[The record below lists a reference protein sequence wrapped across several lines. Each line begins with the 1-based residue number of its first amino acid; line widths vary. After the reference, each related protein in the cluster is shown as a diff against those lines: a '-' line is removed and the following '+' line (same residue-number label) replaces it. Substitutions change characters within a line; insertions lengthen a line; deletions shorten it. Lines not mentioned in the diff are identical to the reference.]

1 MTQHLKDFMN
11 ANISMVEKRMNDL
24 VKEITAP
31 DILKEAMLYSLNAGG
46 KRVRPLFVLAVMD
59 HFNVEDDAAY
69 TVGAVIEMIHTYSLI
84 HDDLPGM
91 DNDDLRRGKPTCHKQ
106 FDEATAILAGDAL
119 LNESMNVIIR
129 MDLDDAL
136 KVEVIRYLYNASG
149 LGGMIYGQQQDM
161 YFETHTATLDELQ
174 AIHHDKTG
182 ALISVP
188 MKIAGLI
195 AKKEDAD
202 KLENIGFKLGLAFQ
216 IQDDILDVTSTTET
230 LGKKVGSDIANH
242 KSTYV
247 SLIGLETSQKRVEE
261 LFEECLA
268 DVYGLQLNH
277 GLMIELFQIIMKRV
291 N

>member
-1 MTQHLKDFMN
+1 
-11 ANISMVEKRMNDL
+11 
-24 VKEITAP
+24 
-31 DILKEAMLYSLNAGG
+31 
-46 KRVRPLFVLAVMD
+46 
-59 HFNVEDDAAY
+59 
-69 TVGAVIEMIHTYSLI
+69 
-84 HDDLPGM
+84 
-91 DNDDLRRGKPTCHKQ
+91 
-106 FDEATAILAGDAL
+106 
-119 LNESMNVIIR
+119 
-129 MDLDDAL
+129 
-136 KVEVIRYLYNASG
+136 
-149 LGGMIYGQQQDM
+149 
-161 YFETHTATLDELQ
+161 
-174 AIHHDKTG
+174 
-182 ALISVP
+182 

-230 LGKKVGSDIANH
+230 LGKKVGSDIVNH

>member
-1 MTQHLKDFMN
+1 MMNNIIEEVNARLKE
-11 ANISMVEKRMNDL
+11 ILSSYRPGL
-24 VKEITAP
+24 VKE
-31 DILKEAMLYSLNAGG
+31 AMTYSVMAGG
-46 KRVRPLFVLAVMD
+46 KRLRPLLFIQTLRAY
-59 HFNVEDDAAY
+59 NVDYHEYIDIACA
-69 TVGAVIEMIHTYSLI
+69 IEMIHTYSLI

-119 LNESMNVIIR
+119 LNESMNVILR

-136 KVEVIRYLYNASG
+136 KVEILRYLYNASG
-149 LGGMIYGQQQDM
+149 LSGMIYGQQQDM
-161 YFETHTATLDELQ
+161 YFETHAATLDELQ

-247 SLIGLETSQKRVEE
+247 SLLGLETSQKRVEE

>member
-1 MTQHLKDFMN
+1 MT
-11 ANISMVEKRMNDL
+11 
-24 VKEITAP
+24 
-31 DILKEAMLYSLNAGG
+31 YSVMAGG
-46 KRVRPLFVLAVMD
+46 KRLRPLLFIQTLR
-59 HFNVEDDAAY
+59 AY
-69 TVGAVIEMIHTYSLI
+69 SVDYHKYLDIACAIEMIHTYSLI

-136 KVEVIRYLYNASG
+136 KVEVLRYLYNASG

>member
-1 MTQHLKDFMN
+1 
-11 ANISMVEKRMNDL
+11 
-24 VKEITAP
+24 
-31 DILKEAMLYSLNAGG
+31 
-46 KRVRPLFVLAVMD
+46 
-59 HFNVEDDAAY
+59 
-69 TVGAVIEMIHTYSLI
+69 
-84 HDDLPGM
+84 M

-129 MDLDDAL
+129 MNLDDAL
-136 KVEVIRYLYNASG
+136 KVEVLRTLYNASG

-161 YFETHTATLDELQ
+161 YFETHTVTLDELQ

-216 IQDDILDVTSTTET
+216 IQDDILDVTSTKEV
-230 LGKKVGSDIANH
+230 LGKPIGSDEKNQ
-242 KSTYV
+242 KFTYV
-247 SLIGLETSQKRVEE
+247 TFEGLEKAKDDVAAITKQAVAHMDSLVVRNEFLNE
-261 LFEECLA
+261 LL
-268 DVYGLQLNH
+268 VYL
-277 GLMIELFQIIMKRV
+277 IAREK
-291 N
+291 